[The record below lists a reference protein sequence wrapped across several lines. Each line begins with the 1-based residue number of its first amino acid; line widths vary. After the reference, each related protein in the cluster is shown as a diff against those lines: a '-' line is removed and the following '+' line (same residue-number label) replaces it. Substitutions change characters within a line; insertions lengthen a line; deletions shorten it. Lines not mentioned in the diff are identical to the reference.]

1 MAAFSLCTSADGV
14 EIMAMEAPSP
24 NDLPAPDEGQQWV
37 AIPSPIQENTVAL
50 IAGEIVPVPRVMS
63 AALAFDLAM
72 TGKRARINVWR
83 AAFEYGSF
91 TWDGSVFDSNRD
103 SQARLMGLVSLAQM
117 ALATATPFEID
128 WTLADNTTRTL
139 SAMDALG
146 IGQALG
152 AHVQTAHVTARGL
165 KALVAAATTIEE
177 VDAIAWPP
185 A

>member
-1 MAAFSLCTSADGV
+1 MKAYILTDDAGV
-14 EIMAMEAPSP
+14 EHHGVEVPDATA
-24 NDLPAPDEGQQWV
+24 LTPAPEGQRWV
-37 AIPSPIQENTVAL
+37 EVPTPVREHTVAV
-50 IAGEIVPVPRVMS
+50 IDGEVVPVVRVFD
-63 AALAFDLAM
+63 AQLTLDLA
-72 TGKRARINVWR
+72 KSSRIEAIKSARDN
-83 AAFEYGSF
+83 FEYGSF

-152 AHVQTAHVTARGL
+152 THVQTAHVTARGL